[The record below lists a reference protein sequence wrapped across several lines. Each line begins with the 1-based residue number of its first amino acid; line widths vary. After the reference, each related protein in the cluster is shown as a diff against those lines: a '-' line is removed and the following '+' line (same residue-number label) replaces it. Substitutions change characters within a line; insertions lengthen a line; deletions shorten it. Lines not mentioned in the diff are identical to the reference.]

1 MAQRVPSDL
10 SLSPSPSFLF
20 RFQDPGELLLLVMRF
35 TFGFLCSVLPENKVL
50 LSGYVCVRNADQKAT
65 KRTPKTAGE
74 NRQNIGIVHLTS
86 GLQNPDKMITDTRT
100 RQEVSALQSF
110 VH

>member
-1 MAQRVPSDL
+1 
-10 SLSPSPSFLF
+10 
-20 RFQDPGELLLLVMRF
+20 MRF

-74 NRQNIGIVHLTS
+74 NRQNIGIVHLNV
-86 GLQNPDKMITDTRT
+86 GPA
-100 RQEVSALQSF
+100 EPG
-110 VH
+110 